1 MVKDEWLAAGALLM
15 PSSAGLVNQWSK
27 YAGVEIA
34 HSFSQW
40 ESKTSCTD
48 Q

>member
-15 PSSAGLVNQWSK
+15 PSSAGLANAK

-40 ESKTSCTD
+40 ESKASCTD